1 MKPTFRKTIK
11 DKRLD
16 EMSDKVRRGV
26 PMSMEEVKEVIEY
39 QEVLKN
45 KLNDIEREIKF
56 FKVK

>member
-16 EMSDKVRRGV
+16 EISDKVRRGV